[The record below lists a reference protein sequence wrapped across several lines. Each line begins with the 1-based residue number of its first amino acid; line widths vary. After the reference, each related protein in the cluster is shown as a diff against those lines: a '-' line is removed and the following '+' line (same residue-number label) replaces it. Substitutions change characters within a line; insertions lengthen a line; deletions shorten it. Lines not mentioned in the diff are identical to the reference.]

1 MHFAHSAR
9 KVMLDTSP
17 FRRFLD
23 VDLFLELHGY
33 LGKRAFVVAEVMAEL
48 CDVAGYRRHAALK
61 MTLSATPPWP
71 QVTPP
76 PPLDVEEEILRIQ
89 SEMRP
94 AGRSGDEQVNL
105 GEIATVV
112 IGAQLNF
119 PLIVAD
125 DDLAKRLA
133 KPRGLPR
140 ISTAMLAVEM
150 TLHGALDDTQ
160 GFAAYDCATPVGVG
174 RSEFEAAIDRA
185 RSASR

>member
-94 AGRSGDEQVNL
+94 A
-105 GEIATVV
+105 
-112 IGAQLNF
+112 
-119 PLIVAD
+119 
-125 DDLAKRLA
+125 
-133 KPRGLPR
+133 
-140 ISTAMLAVEM
+140 MLAVEM
-150 TLHGALDDTQ
+150 TLHGALDDGQ
-160 GFAAYDCATPVGVG
+160 GFAVYDCATPAGVG
-174 RSEFEAAIDRA
+174 QSEFKAAIARA
-185 RSASR
+185 RNSSP